1 MIYVFGHKYPD
12 SDAIC
17 SALVAAQW
25 LTARGLPAHAWRLGE
40 INHETAYI
48 LRQAECEPP
57 PLLTESLQD
66 KTTWLVDFSD
76 AEQGPDTLG
85 QSHLLGLI
93 DHHRLGTLTS
103 REPID
108 AWIRRVGSTATL
120 LWQILTQEYAMVP
133 DRSQSILLL
142 GAILSDTIGLISPT
156 TTEADRQAVAALR
169 AACRPDYDTF
179 LAGLLAAKTSLAGYT
194 AQALLEKDLK
204 RFVIG
209 EYTLEIAQLEVASPQ
224 QVDAQLT
231 PLLAC
236 MQQRC
241 REQALDY
248 VMLAVSDIRQ
258 RHTMLYRVARDGH
271 ILPVQPLPG
280 MLSRKKEIL
289 PWVSAQL
296 I

>member
-1 MIYVFGHKYPD
+1 MIYVFGHKNPD
-12 SDAIC
+12 SDSIC

-25 LTARGLPAHAWRLGE
+25 LSARGLPARAWRLGA
-40 INHETAYI
+40 ITHETAYI

-57 PLLTESLQD
+57 PLLTVSLQD
-66 KTTWLVDFSD
+66 KATWVVDFSD
-76 AEQGPDTLG
+76 AEQGPDTLP
-85 QSHLLGLI
+85 QSRLLGLI

-103 REPID
+103 CEPLD

-120 LWQILTQEYAMVP
+120 LWQILTQEYAMPP
-133 DRSQSILLL
+133 DRSQAILLL
-142 GAILSDTIGLISPT
+142 GAILSDTVGLISPT
-156 TTEADRQAVAALR
+156 TSEVDRQAVAALR

-179 LAGLLAAKTSLAGYT
+179 LTGLLAAKTCLAGYS
-194 AQALLEKDLK
+194 APALLTKDLK

-209 EYTLEIAQLEVASPQ
+209 EHTLEIAQLEVASAQ
-224 QVDAQLT
+224 QVDAQLR

-241 REQALDY
+241 HEQGVDY
-248 VMLAVSDIRQ
+248 VMLAISDIRR
-258 RHTMLYRVARDGH
+258 RHTVLYRVARDGRVF
-271 ILPVQPLPG
+271 PPQPLPG

-289 PWVSAQL
+289 PWVSAHL